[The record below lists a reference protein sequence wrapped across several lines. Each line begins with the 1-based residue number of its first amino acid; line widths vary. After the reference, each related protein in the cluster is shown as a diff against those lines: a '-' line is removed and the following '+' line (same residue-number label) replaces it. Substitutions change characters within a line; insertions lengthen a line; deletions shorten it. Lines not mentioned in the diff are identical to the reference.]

1 MLVGG
6 LGDTPAGRSLTSSS
20 LGCCFL
26 LLFLLVC
33 GCFPPCTTSFCLQPT
48 NPSSPAHHRAYQVS
62 TSSEAGAAAAPS
74 KNNHFESLTVKE
86 LRLLVKE
93 QNPSQRGVLSTLK
106 RKKDLV
112 HYLSSGDL
120 HRGGGGEDVAAANG
134 AGREDFLPGAK
145 DEGSIGVVAVV
156 NDEEAEIPETNENDL
171 VDFSSSADL
180 ASEEAEDAANDL
192 VELANDAAE
201 DDDEVATQTNI
212 ATSPPR
218 PTRAMPL
225 NMAPRQPQLSLKDA
239 LLKKVRE
246 MYPDAVTEKMSDDNP
261 VVDIR
266 QTHHPIMAGRPLTDL
281 DVVFLG
287 TASCMPGITRG
298 VSCTAIKLNW
308 RRSAASTWLFDVGE
322 CTQVKRNIIQC
333 IVVAAGH
340 VDCNPPRHFSFSCC
354 AKDDYFFSLA
364 GTSRNKS

>member
-6 LGDTPAGRSLTSSS
+6 PGGDTAGRSLTSSS

-33 GCFPPCTTSFCLQPT
+33 GCFPPCTTSFCLHPT

-62 TSSEAGAAAAPS
+62 TSSEAAAAAAPRS
-74 KNNHFESLTVKE
+74 NNHFESLTVKE

-93 QNPSQRGVLSTLK
+93 QNPLQRGVLSTLK
-106 RKKDLV
+106 RKKDLI
-112 HYLSSGDL
+112 HFLSSGDL
-120 HRGGGGEDVAAANG
+120 HRGGGGGEDVAANNG
-134 AGREDFLPGAK
+134 AGREDFLPVAK
-145 DEGSIGVVAVV
+145 DEGATGVVAVV
-156 NDEEAEIPETNENDL
+156 NDEEAEIPETNEKDL

-180 ASEEAEDAANDL
+180 AIEEADAANDL
-192 VELANDAAE
+192 VAADDAAAA
-201 DDDEVATQTNI
+201 DDEVATETNI
-212 ATSPPR
+212 ASSPPR
-218 PTRAMPL
+218 PTRSMPL

-322 CTQVKRNIIQC
+322 CTQVKRIIQMYRGGC
-333 IVVAAGH
+333 
-340 VDCNPPRHFSFSCC
+340 RSC
-354 AKDDYFFSLA
+354 
-364 GTSRNKS
+364 